1 MLIQLM
7 ADSDMERIW
16 IMVKRIMDMADMDK
30 SKNIPD
36 MLCFKTLWALCCF
49 EWAGYYTLMMLF
61 YSLKILL
68 EYISDRL
75 VSRRNL
81 SLDFGTFLTHH
92 WKLED
97 PRTHNV
103 SRSPNNQT
111 ADQGIPQGLLG
122 RWAGGYIG
130 LLGSQEYIVNI
141 NRRCYGCKRLFGPVL
156 CIFANSYPQCEKM
169 STICFY
175 KFIQAAISEH
185 PKRQI
190 CFGICQ

>member
-1 MLIQLM
+1 
-7 ADSDMERIW
+7 
-16 IMVKRIMDMADMDK
+16 MDK

-97 PRTHNV
+97 PPTFNV

-130 LLGSQEYIVNI
+130 LLGSHEYIVNI
-141 NRRCYGCKRLFGPVL
+141 NRRCYGCERWFWPVL
-156 CIFANSYPQCEKM
+156 CIFAESYPQCEKM

-175 KFIQAAISEH
+175 KFIQAAIWEH
-185 PKRQI
+185 PKRQV

>member
-1 MLIQLM
+1 
-7 ADSDMERIW
+7 
-16 IMVKRIMDMADMDK
+16 MDMADMDK

-68 EYISDRL
+68 EYISDRI

-97 PRTHNV
+97 PRTFNV
-103 SRSPNNQT
+103 SRYPTNQT

-141 NRRCYGCKRLFGPVL
+141 NRRCYGCKRLFWPVL
-156 CIFANSYPQCEKM
+156 CIFAKSYPQCEKM
-169 STICFY
+169 STICLY
-175 KFIQAAISEH
+175 KIHSSGNLKASKETILLWLLSISLKWCTLWPESMS
-185 PKRQI
+185 PTYI
-190 CFGICQ
+190 SS

>member
-1 MLIQLM
+1 
-7 ADSDMERIW
+7 
-16 IMVKRIMDMADMDK
+16 MDK

-61 YSLKILL
+61 YSRKILL

-75 VSRRNL
+75 VSCRNL

-97 PRTHNV
+97 PRTYNV
-103 SRSPNNQT
+103 SRNPLTKQLTREYHSRGYKADGLGDILGCWAPVSTLWTSTDAATDANACFGLCCAFLPNH
-111 ADQGIPQGLLG
+111 IPNVKKCQ
-122 RWAGGYIG
+122 R
-130 LLGSQEYIVNI
+130 SV
-141 NRRCYGCKRLFGPVL
+141 
-156 CIFANSYPQCEKM
+156 
-169 STICFY
+169 ST

-185 PKRQI
+185 PKRLL
-190 CFGICQ
+190 CYGFCQ

>member
-1 MLIQLM
+1 
-7 ADSDMERIW
+7 
-16 IMVKRIMDMADMDK
+16 MDMADMDK

-97 PRTHNV
+97 PRTFNV
-103 SRSPNNQT
+103 SRNPTNQT

-130 LLGSQEYIVNI
+130 LLGSHEYIVNI
-141 NRRCYGCKRLFGPVL
+141 KRHCYGCKRLFWPVCCAFL
-156 CIFANSYPQCEKM
+156 PNHIPNVKKCQRSVC
-169 STICFY
+169 T
-175 KFIQAAISEH
+175 KFIQAAISKH
-185 PKRQI
+185 PKKLF
-190 CFGICQ
+190 CYGFCQ

>member
-1 MLIQLM
+1 MSFVLFWMSWVLHI
-7 ADSDMERIW
+7 
-16 IMVKRIMDMADMDK
+16 
-30 SKNIPD
+30 
-36 MLCFKTLWALCCF
+36 
-49 EWAGYYTLMMLF
+49 LMMLF

-75 VSRRNL
+75 VSCRNL

-92 WKLED
+92 STLED
-97 PRTHNV
+97 PRTYNV
-103 SRSPNNQT
+103 SRNPTNQT

-122 RWAGGYIG
+122 RWAGGYIE
-130 LLGSQEYIVNI
+130 LLGSHEYIVNI
-141 NRRCYGCKRLFGPVL
+141 NRRCYGCKRWFWPVL
-156 CIFANSYPQCEKM
+156 CIFAESYPQCEKM

-175 KFIQAAISEH
+175 KFIQAAIWEH

>member
-1 MLIQLM
+1 
-7 ADSDMERIW
+7 
-16 IMVKRIMDMADMDK
+16 MDMADMDK

-61 YSLKILL
+61 YLLKILL

-130 LLGSQEYIVNI
+130 LLGSHEYIVNI
-141 NRRCYGCKRLFGPVL
+141 NRRCYGCKRLFWRVL
-156 CIFANSYPQCEKM
+156 YNVHFCQIISPMWKNVNDLFVQNSFKRKSQSIQRNYSVMAFVIKPQVM
-169 STICFY
+169 YIMTRVNVPYIYF
-175 KFIQAAISEH
+175 
-185 PKRQI
+185 
-190 CFGICQ
+190 